1 MEREIKYTEGS
12 YLVTRNFEKLNFLF
26 KKRDAR
32 EKEWK

>member
-12 YLVTRNFEKLNFLF
+12 CLVRRNLEKPKFLF
-26 KKRDAR
+26 KERDAR